1 MSLINQMLQELDARR
16 SDVAGSDSYG
26 QQIRAVPDRR
36 RIHPA
41 WWVALTFAV
50 VSSGLLGW
58 MLLRPVAPAT
68 EHGASAQL
76 ALKFD
81 SGLSMPP
88 ASVVNPAVQPAA
100 SAAGAGTAMGNP
112 GQNGNDAPP
121 LAVAPPPVA
130 VEVPQPTPPARPER
144 AKPAAAQAEPAR
156 MPREVPALAVP
167 ELDNVVS
174 VARARQSPTVSVELP
189 PSSTSPKRVKELS
202 TQQQAENEYR
212 KALLSMQQGKMAEAI
227 SFLEQ
232 ALQLDPRHAGARH
245 ALVGALL
252 ESKRTADALQ
262 SARDGLDADV
272 AQPDL
277 AMILARLQLDK
288 GELRTAIETLERTLP
303 YGAERADYHAFLAAL
318 LQREEKHKQ
327 ATEHY
332 LIALQKVPQ
341 NGVWWMGVGISLQA
355 DHRYPE
361 AQEAFKR
368 AKATNS
374 LSPELLAFVDTRLNQ
389 LRR

>member
-1 MSLINQMLQELDARR
+1 MPVPGTMGELLEP
-16 SDVAGSDSYG
+16 SDGVADS
-26 QQIRAVPDRR
+26 AFP
-36 RIHPA
+36 
-41 WWVALTFAV
+41 
-50 VSSGLLGW
+50 
-58 MLLRPVAPAT
+58 
-68 EHGASAQL
+68 
-76 ALKFD
+76 
-81 SGLSMPP
+81 
-88 ASVVNPAVQPAA
+88 
-100 SAAGAGTAMGNP
+100 
-112 GQNGNDAPP
+112 
-121 LAVAPPPVA
+121 
-130 VEVPQPTPPARPER
+130 
-144 AKPAAAQAEPAR
+144 
-156 MPREVPALAVP
+156 
-167 ELDNVVS
+167 
-174 VARARQSPTVSVELP
+174 
-189 PSSTSPKRVKELS
+189 
-202 TQQQAENEYR
+202 
-212 KALLSMQQGKMAEAI
+212 LLSMQQGKMAEAI

-341 NGVWWMGVGISLQA
+341 KYIASFLGITPQSMS
-355 DHRYPE
+355 RIR
-361 AQEAFKR
+361 KR
-368 AKATNS
+368 
-374 LSPELLAFVDTRLNQ
+374 LSNH
-389 LRR
+389 